1 MNSNCNFDIFYCFI
15 KKSFH
20 SQRLNEYLFE
30 FSFGKG
36 KVLRTKKTNYE
47 KESKNNLKGVSLK
60 LPISKN
66 LSILLKINSSCN
78 DCFPKYFLLIF
89 FYF

>member
-1 MNSNCNFDIFYCFI
+1 MNSNCNFHFFNFFI
-15 KKSFH
+15 KQSFH
-20 SQRLNEYLFE
+20 SQRLNKHLFE

-47 KESKNNLKGVSLK
+47 KESKNNMKGVSLK

-66 LSILLKINSSCN
+66 LSVNTMRHMMQTFVVKNQFACLHR
-78 DCFPKYFLLIF
+78 D
-89 FYF
+89 